1 MKRIEIIIPHRMLAE
16 AHGILKDVN
25 VGGMSHYRIEGS
37 GRVKPQ
43 PVTVARG
50 TSQIQHEYIPRT
62 KVEVVVK
69 DEQVEELISK
79 ITDRIGSSELGGKI
93 FVVDVP
99 IAVDIATK
107 KRGEDAI

>member
-1 MKRIEIIIPHRMLAE
+1 MLAD
-16 AHGILKDVN
+16 AHGILKEAN

-37 GRVKPQ
+37 GRIKPQ
-43 PVTVARG
+43 PVTTQRG
-50 TSQIQHEYIPRT
+50 TSQTQPEYIPRT

-69 DEQVEELISK
+69 DEQVEEIISK
-79 ITDRIGSSELGGKI
+79 ITDRLSSELGGKI

-99 IAVDIATK
+99 IAVDIASK

>member
-1 MKRIEIIIPHRMLAE
+1 MLADSHE
-16 AHGILKDVN
+16 ILKEVN

-43 PVTVARG
+43 PVTAQRG
-50 TSQIQHEYIPRT
+50 TSQTQPEYIPRT

-79 ITDRIGSSELGGKI
+79 ITDRLGSELGGKI

-107 KRGEDAI
+107 KRGQDAI

>member
-1 MKRIEIIIPHRMLAE
+1 MLAA
-16 AHGILKDVN
+16 AHGILKEVN

-43 PVTVARG
+43 PVTAQRG
-50 TSQIQHEYIPRT
+50 TSQTQPEYIPRT

-69 DEQVEELISK
+69 DEQVQELLSK
-79 ITDRIGSSELGGKI
+79 ITDRLSSELGGKI
-93 FVVDVP
+93 FVVDIP
-99 IAVDIATK
+99 IVVDIATK

>member
-1 MKRIEIIIPHRMLAE
+1 MLAA
-16 AHGILKDVN
+16 AHGILKEVN

-43 PVTVARG
+43 PVTAQRG
-50 TSQIQHEYIPRT
+50 TSQTQPEYIPRT

-69 DEQVEELISK
+69 DEQVQELLSK
-79 ITDRIGSSELGGKI
+79 ITDRLSSELGGKT
-93 FVVDVP
+93 FVVDIPV
-99 IAVDIATK
+99 AVDIATK

>member
-1 MKRIEIIIPHRMLAE
+1 MKRIEIIIPHRLLAD
-16 AHGILKDVN
+16 AHGILKEVN
-25 VGGMSHYRIEGS
+25 VGGMSHYKIEGS

-43 PVTVARG
+43 PVAAQRG
-50 TSQIQHEYIPRT
+50 TSQRQPEYIPGT

-69 DEQVEELISK
+69 DEQVEELITK
-79 ITDRIGSSELGGKI
+79 ITDRLRSELGGKI

-107 KRGEDAI
+107 KRGVDAI

>member
-1 MKRIEIIIPHRMLAE
+1 MKRIEIIIPHRMLAD
-16 AHGILKDVN
+16 AHEILKEVN
-25 VGGMSHYRIEGS
+25 VGGMSHYRMEGS

-43 PVTVARG
+43 PVTAQRG
-50 TSQIQHEYIPRT
+50 TSQTQPEYIPRT

-79 ITDRIGSSELGGKI
+79 ITDRLGSELGGKI
-93 FVVDVP
+93 FVVDVL

>member
-1 MKRIEIIIPHRMLAE
+1 MLAD
-16 AHGILKDVN
+16 AHEILKEIN
-25 VGGMSHYRIEGS
+25 VAGMSHYRIEGS

-43 PVTVARG
+43 PVTAQRG
-50 TSQIQHEYIPRT
+50 TSQTQPEYIPRT

-79 ITDRIGSSELGGKI
+79 ITDRLGSELGGKI

>member
-1 MKRIEIIIPHRMLAE
+1 MLAD
-16 AHGILKDVN
+16 AHEILKEIN

-43 PVTVARG
+43 PVTAQRG
-50 TSQIQHEYIPRT
+50 TSQTQPEYIPRT

-79 ITDRIGSSELGGKI
+79 ITDRLGGELGGKI